1 MKKIVVLLFILL
13 ASSCDD
19 GNFEIASFE
28 FEDTVN
34 FCGDFVLY
42 RLSTNENREALIVT
56 LTDAQIRND
65 ETPVLPVS
73 INTSGNYTVTYRI
86 FEDKV
91 TSSYFC
97 TSVPPVEPKV
107 TKNWQAT
114 GGKILVVN
122 EAVYAVD
129 GETIIAYKH
138 IIIIQDLVLVKGDE
152 TIAFDPSFL
161 YGEFQTSVPVEN

>member
-1 MKKIVVLLFILL
+1 MKKIVGLLFILL
-13 ASSCDD
+13 TFSCDD

-34 FCGDFVLY
+34 FCGEYVLY

-56 LTDAQIRND
+56 LTDEQIRND
-65 ETPVLPVS
+65 ETLVLPVS
-73 INTSGNYTVTYRI
+73 ITTTGTYTVTYRI

-91 TSSYFC
+91 SSGYFC
-97 TSVPPVEPKV
+97 TTVPPVEPKV

-114 GGKILVVN
+114 GGKILVIN
-122 EAVYAVD
+122 EAIYDADEVS
-129 GETIIAYKH
+129 IIAYKH
-138 IIIIQDLVLVKGDE
+138 IIVIQDLVLIKGDE